1 MMLFNWF
8 KDPANQK
15 KVASIFRFIKD
26 WWPAI
31 VTGLILF
38 AGSVIGPVGIVA
50 GVIALCVG
58 FIPKIIN
65 GIKSVLSFGLLAG
78 KDAEKG
84 EKLADKALKE
94 GNKEDKETDIK
105 PVSYTH
111 LRAHE
116 T

>member
-1 MMLFNWF
+1 MLFNWF

-65 GIKSVLSFGLLAG
+65 GILNHWPVDNPGRKLS
-78 KDAEKG
+78 
-84 EKLADKALKE
+84 
-94 GNKEDKETDIK
+94 I
-105 PVSYTH
+105 PP
-111 LRAHE
+111 
-116 T
+116 